1 MKKFL
6 VNKVFEYQEVI
17 EILAEHLSKI
27 PNLQEFCIQHG
38 LQYNTILLIKNN
50 YSKPYP
56 KVVSKL
62 LEIFG
67 YKVETFTAFRFVL
80 ENQVNEPIS

>member
-17 EILAEHLSKI
+17 EILSEYLSQV
-27 PNLQEFCIQHG
+27 PNLQEFCNEHG

-50 YSKPYP
+50 YSKHYP
-56 KVVSKL
+56 KAAAKL

-67 YKVETFTAFRFVL
+67 YKVETFTAFRFVI
-80 ENQVNEPIS
+80 EKQVNESIS

>member
-17 EILAEHLSKI
+17 EILSEHLSRI
-27 PNLQEFCIQHG
+27 PNLQEFCNHHG

-62 LEIFG
+62 LKIFG
-67 YKVETFTAFRFVL
+67 YKVETFTAFRFVIEKL
-80 ENQVNEPIS
+80 VNESIS